1 MHAVCV
7 EETNRAAR
15 DATASQTAARWLT
28 SAAYATEA
36 GLPRAPAR
44 GTRGYWL
51 TARRTDA
58 DTWRAKMHGIY
69 A

>member
-7 EETNRAAR
+7 EETTRAAR

-51 TARRTDA
+51 TAQRTIV
-58 DTWRAKMHGIY
+58 DTWRARIKHMIR
-69 A
+69 